1 MAVYKQ
7 EFYSIGQFYDYIC
20 KTSINDAFRW
30 KQLSSS
36 KVCASRDKFTGT
48 HTFDEASVL
57 MRNGWTDMAKRLNT
71 KLQATAKPAP
81 IMQRKHVLGVSGF
94 QPIVPLYLAGVPAN
108 MVDVRM
114 VPVKSKIINITKS
127 INYHCGTSAE
137 TIIDESVKAMQVVKQ
152 LEAQGYRCNLNVAL
166 GVCADQRH
174 IVAKV
179 CIKRAG
185 EKLNVS
191 KLAFPM
197 VHPSMLRRLFFRY
210 IEVCPDVTKGFTNGY
225 GMPVAHNTMSK
236 IFQNDIVLPAI
247 WDVEPDAIRTLD
259 DLQASF

>member
-20 KTSINDAFRW
+20 KTPINDVFRW
-30 KQLSSS
+30 KQLSSN

-48 HTFDEASVL
+48 HTFDEASAL
-57 MRNGWTDMAKRLNT
+57 MRDGWTDIAKRLNT

-94 QPIVPLYLAGVPAN
+94 QPIVPLYLAGVPTN

-127 INYHCGTSAE
+127 INYHCSMPAE

-166 GVCADQRH
+166 GVYADQRC

-185 EKLNVS
+185 EKLNIS

-210 IEVCPDVTKGFTNGY
+210 IEVCPDVTKGFVNGY
-225 GMPVAHNTMSK
+225 GIPASYKTMAEA
-236 IFQNDIVLPAI
+236 FEGDIVLPAI
-247 WDVEPDAIRTLD
+247 WSVEPNTIRTLD

>member
-7 EFYSIGQFYDYIC
+7 EFSSIGQFYDYIC
-20 KTSINDAFRW
+20 KTPINSTFQW

-36 KVCASRDKFTGT
+36 KVCESRDKFTGT
-48 HTFDEASVL
+48 HTFNEASAL
-57 MRNGWTDMAKRLNT
+57 MCDGWTDVAKRLNT
-71 KLQATAKPAP
+71 KLQAIAKPAP
-81 IMQRKHVLGVSGF
+81 IMQRKHILGVSGF
-94 QPIVPLYLAGVPAN
+94 QPVVPLYLAGVPTN

-114 VPVKSKIINITKS
+114 VSVKSKIINITKS
-127 INYHCGTSAE
+127 INYHCGIPAE
-137 TIIDESVKAMQVVKQ
+137 AIIDESVKAMQVVKQ
-152 LEAQGYRCNLNVAL
+152 LEAQGYRCNLNIAL
-166 GVCADQRH
+166 GVCADHRY
-174 IVAKV
+174 IIAKV

-210 IEVCPDVTKGFTNGY
+210 IEVCPDVTKGFADGY
-225 GMPVAHNTMSK
+225 GMPVSYKMMAEVFK
-236 IFQNDIVLPAI
+236 GDIVLPAI
-247 WDVEPDAIRTLD
+247 WSVEPQSIKTLE